1 MARWIKVNALLRSV
15 GDQEKQE
22 SLGLDNLEVEVLVK
36 PIVID
41 LDRVESYAPSLDKEG
56 EEVDDEVDIIM
67 YSGLSITLKSP
78 FREFDKTIRK

>member
-41 LDRVESYAPSLDKEG
+41 LDRVESYAPSLDVEG

-67 YSGLSITLKSP
+67 YSGLSITLKTS